1 MLHVFAGLNLIEC
14 DARARQTLPPGFIDL
29 SKTRAGSL
37 ASELQTV
44 YEHHSDTH
52 VYLGYLDPIL
62 MLSAPDEVLTRRAF
76 RKLAVTAVVS
86 NPLILPYAWKNG
98 LEQLVI
104 VGETKNQ
111 DAPPA

>member
-1 MLHVFAGLNLIEC
+1 MLCVFAGLNLLEC

-29 SKTRAGSL
+29 SKTRASSL

-44 YEHHSDTH
+44 YEHHSEAH
-52 VYLGYLDPIL
+52 VYIGYLDPIL

-86 NPLILPYAWKNG
+86 NPMILPYAWKNG
-98 LEQLVI
+98 LDQLVL
-104 VGETKNQ
+104 VGENKTSK
-111 DAPPA
+111 APPA